1 MKVGDLV
8 RIIPSDRKRLLPEC
22 PNQIGIVVDCT
33 TNPESGKLQA
43 WIINFSSQIKV
54 LRSQLLE
61 RA

>member
-1 MKVGDLV
+1 MKIGDLV
-8 RIIPSDRKRLLPEC
+8 RVIPSDRRRLLPDC
-22 PNQIGIVVDCT
+22 PNQVGIVVDYT

-61 RA
+61 YA